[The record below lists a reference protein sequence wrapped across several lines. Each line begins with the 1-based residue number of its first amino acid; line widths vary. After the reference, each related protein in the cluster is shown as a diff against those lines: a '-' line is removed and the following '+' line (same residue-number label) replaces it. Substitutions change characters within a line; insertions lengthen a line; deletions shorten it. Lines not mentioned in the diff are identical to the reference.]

1 MNRSVGC
8 MSEENSQNLGNQRIK
23 KILIAVV
30 KSEYYDKIISYAIIL
45 AKGSGA
51 SITAIQVLDKSS
63 LGGIGDFFG
72 ARVEEYEKAM
82 RKRSEELLTEVQQ
95 VIEKQGIKTSI
106 EVIGH
111 KSVAQGIIDYAR
123 ESGVDVIV
131 IGTKGLTGV
140 GKFVMGG
147 IASSVINNAHCP
159 VFAIR

>member
-1 MNRSVGC
+1 

-30 KSEYYDKIISYAIIL
+30 KSEYNDKIISYAVIL

-51 SITAIQVLDKSS
+51 SITAIQVLDKST
-63 LGGIGDFFG
+63 LGGIGDVFG
-72 ARVEEYEKAM
+72 RRVDEYEKEM

-123 ESGVDVIV
+123 ESGADVIV

-140 GKFVMGG
+140 GKFLIGG
-147 IASSVINNAHCP
+147 VASSVINNAPCP
-159 VFAIR
+159 VVAIR

>member
-1 MNRSVGC
+1 MNHIRGN

-72 ARVEEYEKAM
+72 ARVEE
-82 RKRSEELLTEVQQ
+82 
-95 VIEKQGIKTSI
+95 
-106 EVIGH
+106 
-111 KSVAQGIIDYAR
+111 
-123 ESGVDVIV
+123 
-131 IGTKGLTGV
+131 
-140 GKFVMGG
+140 
-147 IASSVINNAHCP
+147 
-159 VFAIR
+159 

>member
-1 MNRSVGC
+1 M
-8 MSEENSQNLGNQRIK
+8 K
-23 KILIAVV
+23 KILIPVV
-30 KSEYYDKIISYAIIL
+30 KSEYNDKIISYAIIL
-45 AKGSGA
+45 AKGSGV
-51 SITAIQVLDKSS
+51 SITAIHVLDKST

-72 ARVEEYEKAM
+72 ARVDEDEKAT

-111 KSVAQGIIDYAR
+111 KSVAQGIIDYAK
-123 ESGVDVIV
+123 ESGADVIV

-147 IASSVINNAHCP
+147 VASSVINNAHCP
-159 VFAIR
+159 VVAVR